1 MGLSFVLYL
10 VPLTFE
16 YSKLWPLQPL
26 QPLKPPFFQRD
37 EKYEILE
44 DFFFRGD
51 EKNNTKTG
59 KEFGI
64 D

>member
-1 MGLSFVLYL
+1 M
-10 VPLTFE
+10 
-16 YSKLWPLQPL
+16 

-44 DFFFRGD
+44 DFFSEGMK
-51 EKNNTKTG
+51 KNNTKTG

-64 D
+64 DWKKVKTIHPN